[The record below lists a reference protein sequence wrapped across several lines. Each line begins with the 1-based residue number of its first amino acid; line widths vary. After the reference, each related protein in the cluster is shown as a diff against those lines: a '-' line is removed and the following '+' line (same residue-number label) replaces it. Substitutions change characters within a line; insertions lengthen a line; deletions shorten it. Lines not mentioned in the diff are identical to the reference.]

1 MQEKLANSE
10 MNLLNNLKGVGR
22 VRRKEVADDS
32 EYEIT
37 EKDTKGIGRKVIF
50 IFSKKEKKIPL
61 FFFFVTTVF
70 WY

>member
-1 MQEKLANSE
+1 MQGKLANSE

-50 IFSKKEKKIPL
+50 KFSKKEKKKTL
-61 FFFFVTTVF
+61 FLFLI
-70 WY
+70 Y